1 MRRWIFRVHL
11 WCGALAGVFFVVL
24 GLSGSV
30 LAFEAPLDRLLHA
43 KLSYVVPSQHALPLD
58 AILRSIKMSF
68 PSDDVVAVTFA
79 PSPKLSWEV
88 ALPSGI
94 VYVNP
99 YTGQVL
105 GQRQRGQ
112 TILGL
117 AGEIHVR
124 LATGTIGATIIRWSN
139 LMALLLLISG
149 VGLWWPNRRI
159 RFGGLDGS
167 RRSWSDLH
175 QAIGAIFFSFLFI
188 AAGTGALISFEGPIR
203 HAIQTPRDPARVPPL
218 QATAAPPSQGSR
230 TVEPDEALA
239 VAKAVLP
246 RATPAR
252 IQMPAYGGNY
262 KVLMTEHRF
271 SAPDI
276 ERMITIDPHSGQIL
290 SVSSEDRPSIERFF
304 EINEAVHTGSI
315 LGIVG
320 RTLVALAGIMV
331 LPQAFS
337 GLFMWWKRTGSR
349 NKRQA
354 NRFATGVSK

>member
-11 WCGALAGVFFVVL
+11 WCGALAGAFFVVL

-43 KLSYVVPSQHALPLD
+43 KLSHVAPSQHALPLD

-139 LMALLLLISG
+139 LMGLLLLISG

-175 QAIGAIFFSFLFI
+175 LAIGAIFFTFLFI
-188 AAGTGALISFEGPIR
+188 AEGTGALISFEGPIR
-203 HAIQTPRDPARVPPL
+203 HAIQTLHDRNPVPASQVM
-218 QATAAPPSQGSR
+218 ATPPSQGSGAIG
-230 TVEPDEALA
+230 PDDALA
-239 VAKAVLP
+239 TAKAALP
-246 RATPAR
+246 RDTPAR
-252 IQMPAYGGNY
+252 IQMPAYGGTY

-271 SAPDI
+271 PGPDA
-276 ERMITIDPHSGQIL
+276 ERLITIDPHSGQIL
-290 SVSSEDRPSIERFF
+290 SVSSEDRPSIDRFF
-304 EINEAVHTGSI
+304 EVNEAIHTGSF

-320 RTLVALAGIMV
+320 RTLVALAGMMI
-331 LPQAFS
+331 LPQAIS
-337 GLFMWWKRTGSR
+337 GLFMWWKRNRSR
-349 NKRQA
+349 KKREEI
-354 NRFATGVSK
+354 RLVTGVSK